1 MTSNGRVVVAQ
12 AATGQVLERA
22 SIPARHV
29 LLDPAGHR
37 VLGYGLHTVPRLL
50 DIASHSTLP
59 LRTHGVVSA
68 VFSPDGEL
76 LATAN
81 LHHRLQVW
89 ESATGRI
96 VRTFEAPRLQPAFA
110 FSPNGELLAVADG
123 RNVAVRDLTTG
134 RVTVTISEPSIV
146 AHVAFGPNSRLLAVA
161 GLDKIVRLHNAVTG
175 ARIVTYPGQVGRVTA
190 VAFSPSTALL
200 ATTSTDGTARVWRT
214 DGRGSFVS
222 PLIGHQNSVSSAAF
236 SSDGY
241 RVVTASKD
249 GTARIWQ
256 ALSGNPVAVLAGNA
270 ATVTSAAFSD
280 DGRTVVTSSADGA
293 MRFWS
298 AVAQPELALRVQKPW
313 PVAAA
318 RVARGGIVIA
328 PRGGR
333 DVSVSAD
340 GARYVSVDGGRIVVR
355 RAPSGAEEASF
366 PAPAPI
372 TGVAIAP
379 DGATVAV
386 GGANGTAR
394 IYDLRGELV
403 RTLRAG
409 GRAMLTHL
417 AFSPD
422 GRLLAAGSTDHTAKL
437 WSLSTGE
444 LRVLTGHDASVSSA
458 RFNPAGHRA
467 RHGEHG
473 SRRED
478 LGSRHRYVDPDP
490 VPSPRQGLG
499 CRLQP

>member
-1 MTSNGRVVVAQ
+1 MGSTPSR
-12 AATGQVLERA
+12 
-22 SIPARHV
+22 
-29 LLDPAGHR
+29 
-37 VLGYGLHTVPRLL
+37 RLL
-50 DIASHSTLP
+50 PIGSRSCLP
-59 LRTHGVVSA
+59 VRNARRCSA

-328 PRGGR
+328 PRGWSRRLGLGR
-333 DVSVSAD
+333 WCALRV
-340 GARYVSVDGGRIVVR
+340 GRR
-355 RAPSGAEEASF
+355 RANRRQTGPFRCRRGLVPGA
-366 PAPAPI
+366 
-372 TGVAIAP
+372 
-379 DGATVAV
+379 GADHRRRDC
-386 GGANGTAR
+386 AR
-394 IYDLRGELV
+394 RSDRG
-403 RTLRAG
+403 
-409 GRAMLTHL
+409 
-417 AFSPD
+417 
-422 GRLLAAGSTDHTAKL
+422 
-437 WSLSTGE
+437 
-444 LRVLTGHDASVSSA
+444 
-458 RFNPAGHRA
+458 
-467 RHGEHG
+467 
-473 SRRED
+473 RR
-478 LGSRHRYVDPDP
+478 GCKRHRSHLRPPGRSSCARCALEDGP
-490 VPSPRQGLG
+490 
-499 CRLQP
+499 C